1 MNKVIAGEKLGKL
14 DAVVE
19 HEDGKYYKVRSK
31 QQEIRKGLK
40 RYVDK
45 AQGYIEGCCP
55 IDDITTE
62 ILNYLHSQG
71 VVIKVDGEPG
81 MIMGKS
87 GSPHVK
93 RVDYYAVEPLIGK

>member
-71 VVIKVDGEPG
+71 VVIKVGVIIP
-81 MIMGKS
+81 S
-87 GSPHVK
+87 G
-93 RVDYYAVEPLIGK
+93 DYTLGDSLVSYPIVEPLIGK